1 MEVLFSDLFLILSW
15 WGILFLIGILFLP
28 VTTSFFHQFLDK
40 GYFFSRLLGILIP
53 AFILFVLATFHIV
66 PFLQV
71 TIILL
76 LLSSAIVATFLVF
89 RNTHNLAIHMQTLK
103 SRIPLFL
110 FEELFFLLALI
121 FWSWI
126 RGFQPDIHGLEKFM
140 DFGFVNSILRADYF
154 PPKDMWFTPLS
165 INYYYFGHY
174 LTAFLT
180 KLSSIPSFITYNLML
195 ATLFACTVTGMFSL
209 GATLFYHLIKQNK
222 HTPKNIFRVLSIGL
236 LAGVLT
242 ALGGNLHVLYT
253 FFEPYP
259 NESPV
264 PFWELPFSIATFPN
278 SYWYPNA
285 TRFIQNTIHEF
296 PFYSFVVSDLH
307 GHVLDIPFVLLL
319 IALVLQIFLSK
330 KISPFSLVFIGFLLA
345 IMYTTNALDGI
356 IYLFLA
362 ILTIVFIQ
370 FLKQKPFTLQSFIL
384 PLIKNVFILGASYF
398 LFSLPFS
405 LYFKPFVSG
414 FGVLCAPEFLTTI
427 GQLGP
432 FLFEAAHCQRS
443 PFWQLL
449 ILHGFFIFWT
459 FVFFVLLFLQKTKN
473 HHVEKKQSLI
483 QKIQSFFNTLPQTDV
498 FILLLIGVSFLLIL
512 IPEFVYVKDIYPA
525 HYRANTMFK
534 LAYQAFII
542 LSLVSA
548 YTIGKSFLILKSS
561 HIQWPSKIVLG
572 LLISIGSSGLLLVLL
587 YPYFAINSYYAD
599 LKKYK
604 GLDGQQY
611 LQTQLPSDFPA
622 IVWLNENIK
631 GQPVILEAQGDSY
644 TDFAR
649 ISANTGLPTV
659 LGWTVHEWLWRGTY
673 DIPAPRIAEVQAM
686 YESTDL
692 QQTKTLLQ
700 NYNVK
705 YVYIGSLERQKYPNL
720 SEEKFQQLGILI
732 YQNGDTRIYKMY

>member
-1 MEVLFSDLFLILSW
+1 MEVFFSDFFFIFSW
-15 WGILFLIGILFLP
+15 WGILFFIGLLFLP
-28 VTTSFFHQFLDK
+28 MTTSFFHHFFDK

-53 AFILFVLATFHIV
+53 AYILFVLATFHII
-66 PFLQV
+66 PFLQI
-71 TIILL
+71 TIILVVI
-76 LLSSAIVATFLVF
+76 SSAIVGAFLVF
-89 RNTHNLAIHMQTLK
+89 KNTQNLVEHMQTIKPL
-103 SRIPLFL
+103 IPLFI
-110 FEELFFLLALI
+110 FEELLFLATLI

-154 PPKDMWFTPLS
+154 PPKDMWFTPFS

-174 LTAFLT
+174 TTAFLT
-180 KLSSIPSFITYNLML
+180 RLSHIPSFITYNLML

-209 GATLFYHLIKQNK
+209 GATLFYRLIKQDK
-222 HTPKNIFRVLSIGL
+222 QKSKNMLRALNIGL
-236 LAGVLT
+236 LAGFLT
-242 ALGGNLHVLYT
+242 ALGGNLHVIYT
-253 FFEPYP
+253 FFKPYP
-259 NESPV
+259 NEAPV

-285 TRFIQNTIHEF
+285 TRFIHNTIHEF
-296 PFYSFVVSDLH
+296 PIYSFVVSDLH

-319 IALVLQIFLSK
+319 LAFVLHVFLSRKISILVLI
-330 KISPFSLVFIGFLLA
+330 FIGFLLA

-356 IYLFLA
+356 LYLFLA
-362 ILTIVFIQ
+362 ILTVTVVP
-370 FLKQKPFTLQSFIL
+370 FLTQKSFSFQSVVL

-405 LYFKPFVSG
+405 LHFKPFVSG

-427 GQLGP
+427 GQIGL
-432 FLFEAAHCQRS
+432 FLFEADHCQRS
-443 PFWQLL
+443 PIWQMF

-459 FVFFVLLFLQKTKN
+459 IVFFLVLFFQKTAIYP
-473 HHVEKKQSLI
+473 EQRKQSLLEKV
-483 QKIQSFFNTLPQTDV
+483 QRFFNTLPQTDV

-512 IPEFVYVKDIYPA
+512 IPEFIYVKDIYPA

-534 LAYQAFII
+534 LVYQAFIM

-548 YTIGKSFLILKSS
+548 YTIGKTFLALKSP
-561 HIQWPSKIVLG
+561 QVRGVPKLVLG
-572 LLISIGSSGLLLVLL
+572 ILLCIGSSGLLLVML

-599 LKKYK
+599 LKIYK

-622 IVWLNENIK
+622 IAWINKHIK

-673 DIPAPRIAEVQAM
+673 DIPAPRIAEVQTL
-686 YESTDL
+686 YESIDL
-692 QQTKTLLQ
+692 QQTKNLLQ
-700 NYNVK
+700 KYHIE
-705 YVYIGSLERQKYPNL
+705 YVYIGQLERQKYPNL
-720 SEEKFQQLGILI
+720 FEEKFQHLGTLV
-732 YQNGDTRIYKMY
+732 YQNGDTKIYQVH